1 MLHSERAVSYQTE
14 GLKGKMKI
22 AFSFHQEWEV
32 KQQRRQEGRI
42 QGDNTVAY
50 SVEDKRNT

>member
-14 GLKGKMKI
+14 RLKGKMKI

-50 SVEDKRNT
+50 SMEDKRNA